1 MISADKYLDNDPK
14 PCPKCGAIA
23 TLSQTG
29 RSIYANP
36 CGCRIRQGKL
46 IKKPVLKTGDQTL
59 LF

>member
-14 PCPKCGAIA
+14 PCPKCGEIA
-23 TLSQTG
+23 TLFQVS
-29 RSIYANP
+29 RSVYASP
-36 CGCRIRQGKL
+36 CGCRIGQGQL